1 MAEHEKWLM
10 QAIRDLETARN
21 SYQSGNYYAS
31 AFWAQQAAEKALKA
45 LLLYRGKPYRGHDL
59 VELGYLIRDELGRTY
74 YDDLRALTMHYV
86 TSKYPDIAN
95 ATPFEIYTKAD
106 AKNTIERAGRVI
118 E

>member
-1 MAEHEKWLM
+1 MNLA
-10 QAIRDLETARN
+10 
-21 SYQSGNYYAS
+21 
-31 AFWAQQAAEKALKA
+31 
-45 LLLYRGKPYRGHDL
+45 GH
-59 VELGYLIRDELGRTY
+59 ITN

-95 ATPFEIYTKAD
+95 ATPFEIYTRAD

>member
-1 MAEHEKWLM
+1 
-10 QAIRDLETARN
+10 
-21 SYQSGNYYAS
+21 
-31 AFWAQQAAEKALKA
+31 
-45 LLLYRGKPYRGHDL
+45 

-95 ATPFEIYTKAD
+95 ATPFEIHTRAD